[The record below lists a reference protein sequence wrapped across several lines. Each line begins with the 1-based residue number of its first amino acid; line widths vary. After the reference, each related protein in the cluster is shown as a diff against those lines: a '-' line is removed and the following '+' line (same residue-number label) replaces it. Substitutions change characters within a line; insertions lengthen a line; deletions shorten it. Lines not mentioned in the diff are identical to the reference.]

1 MTHGGT
7 LGTPFGG
14 RGIAIAEFD
23 QMQHFIDVCRHVFL
37 RDRHRALTGVLA
49 AHGGGQHRQRLRAN
63 GFTQAQV
70 FVVADTE
77 RLVVAPQVEIVRPM
91 LNITDG
97 AIPVV
102 HVIHAKTVGDAA
114 AREAH
119 EARLQVGERL
129 DQIGT
134 EMLEPVVGGAWFE
147 GNEIKIDGTFRG
159 EGESQSAFMYND
171 GIAFTGNRQ
180 RNLLLTPIVGID
192 GDILFCNRIS
202 IVVNQSDGDGKC
214 GSFAI
219 AGNTHPCG
227 EIVGFAGTEDHAVPA
242 DIFKRSRRLFDFDGR
257 IVRVFFGY
265 RIVGE
270 HVEGCEGAGGHDFAP
285 EAVVAPVGGVGA
297 IVFECAVLY
306 EVGVESAVAGVADVF
321 VEDAPQ
327 VGADVTH
334 ARLVEGCDEFVGHGV
349 SLDGVGCLLGW
360 MVLRYVRLVA
370 IRRLSGT
377 VSPSVDRRPRS
388 GKRRSS
394 GIWRP
399 YASMH
404 SGVPSE

>member
-1 MTHGGT
+1 
-7 LGTPFGG
+7 
-14 RGIAIAEFD
+14 
-23 QMQHFIDVCRHVFL
+23 
-37 RDRHRALTGVLA
+37 
-49 AHGGGQHRQRLRAN
+49 
-63 GFTQAQV
+63 
-70 FVVADTE
+70 
-77 RLVVAPQVEIVRPM
+77 
-91 LNITDG
+91 
-97 AIPVV
+97 
-102 HVIHAKTVGDAA
+102 
-114 AREAH
+114 
-119 EARLQVGERL
+119 
-129 DQIGT
+129 
-134 EMLEPVVGGAWFE
+134 
-147 GNEIKIDGTFRG
+147 
-159 EGESQSAFMYND
+159 MYND
-171 GIAFTGNRQ
+171 GIALTGNRQ
-180 RNLLLTPIVGID
+180 RNLLLTPIVRID

-219 AGNTHPCG
+219 VGNTHPCG
-227 EIVGFAGTEDHAVPA
+227 EIVGFAGTEDHAAPA
-242 DIFKRSRRLFDFDGR
+242 DIFKRSRRLFDFNGR

-285 EAVVAPVGGVGA
+285 ETVVAPFGGIGA
-297 IVFECAVLY
+297 IVFEGAILY
-306 EVGVESAVAGVADVF
+306 EVGVQAAVAGVADVF
-321 VEDAPQ
+321 EENAPQ
-327 VGADVTH
+327 VGADV
-334 ARLVEGCDEFVGHGV
+334 AYACLVEGCDEFVGHGV

-377 VSPSVDRRPRS
+377 VSSSVDRRSRS

>member
-1 MTHGGT
+1 
-7 LGTPFGG
+7 
-14 RGIAIAEFD
+14 
-23 QMQHFIDVCRHVFL
+23 
-37 RDRHRALTGVLA
+37 
-49 AHGGGQHRQRLRAN
+49 
-63 GFTQAQV
+63 
-70 FVVADTE
+70 
-77 RLVVAPQVEIVRPM
+77 
-91 LNITDG
+91 
-97 AIPVV
+97 
-102 HVIHAKTVGDAA
+102 
-114 AREAH
+114 
-119 EARLQVGERL
+119 
-129 DQIGT
+129 
-134 EMLEPVVGGAWFE
+134 
-147 GNEIKIDGTFRG
+147 
-159 EGESQSAFMYND
+159 MYND

-377 VSPSVDRRPRS
+377 VSSSVDRRPRS

-404 SGVPSE
+404 SGVPSEWPCAWALGSNQPASMTRVSQPASLRWSAMKRALARTSRSVTVVP